1 MRGYQ
6 DRYRCHV
13 SYLLNGKCRG
23 EWDLL
28 AAFGHKSKSG
38 FRLFL
43 PVASN
48 KAMSKVLLPESI
60 SHELDK

>member
-1 MRGYQ
+1 MP
-6 DRYRCHV
+6 CLN
-13 SYLLNGKCRG
+13 YLLNVTCRG

-28 AAFGHKSKSG
+28 AAFGHESKSG
-38 FRLFL
+38 FGLFL